1 MRVELMIE
9 GQEDVSWPQWVAL
22 AQACEQHGVGTL
34 FRSDHYLSVDGH
46 DERGSLETWAT
57 LAGLAAITS
66 RLRLGA
72 LVSPATFR
80 HPSVLAKLV
89 TAVDHISNGRVELG
103 LGAGWHEREHEAY
116 GFAFPPLGTR
126 MEMLEEQLAVVRG
139 EWADGPFSFTGKH
152 YRLAGVDA
160 LPKTIQR
167 PHPPIIIGGAA
178 KPRTARLAAQ
188 FADEYNTAFASP
200 AECVERRS
208 VVEQAWHDAGR
219 DPATMTFS
227 VMVPWLCGNDAADLR
242 QRAERLASWRDTD
255 AAALIDEFAEGGVT
269 GTYDEAVVRLRAYR
283 DAGID
288 RIMLQHL
295 LHDDLDAI
303 ALLARL
309 SAAVTQ
315 SPS

>member
-9 GQEDVSWPQWVAL
+9 GQEDVTWPQWVAL
-22 AQACEQHGVGTL
+22 AHACEEHGVGTL
-34 FRSDHYLSVDGH
+34 FRSDHYLSVEGLE
-46 DERGSLETWAT
+46 ERGSLETWAT
-57 LAGLAAITS
+57 LAGLAAVTT

-89 TAVDHISNGRVELG
+89 TAVDLISNGRVELG
-103 LGAGWHEREHEAY
+103 LGAGWNEREHEAY
-116 GFAFPPLGTR
+116 GLAFPPLGER
-126 MEMLEEQLAVVRG
+126 MEMLEEQLAIVRG
-139 EWADGPFSFTGKH
+139 AWAEGLFSFAGEH
-152 YRLAGVDA
+152 YRLEALDA
-160 LPKTIQR
+160 RPKPVQQ
-167 PHPPIIIGGAA
+167 PHPPVIIGGGA

-188 FADEYNTAFASP
+188 FADEYNTVYATP
-200 AECVERRS
+200 AECAERRA
-208 VVEQAWHDAGR
+208 VVEQAWREAGR

-227 VMVPWLCGNDAADLR
+227 VMVPWVSGSDAHDLR
-242 QRAERLASWRDTD
+242 QRAERLADWRGTD
-255 AAALIDEFAEGGVT
+255 AASLLEEFAGVGVT
-269 GTYDEAVVRLRAYR
+269 GTFDESLARLRSYR

-309 SAAVTQ
+309 AAAIG
-315 SPS
+315 

>member
-9 GQEDVSWPQWVAL
+9 GQEDVTWPQWVAL
-22 AQACEQHGVGTL
+22 AHACEEHGVGTL
-34 FRSDHYLSVDGH
+34 FRSDHYLSVEGI

-57 LAGLAAITS
+57 LAGLAAVTT

-72 LVSPATFR
+72 MVSPVTFR

-103 LGAGWHEREHEAY
+103 LGAGWNEREHEAY
-116 GFAFPPLGTR
+116 GFVFPPLGER
-126 MEMLEEQLAVVRG
+126 MQMLEEQLAIVRG
-139 EWADGPFSFTGKH
+139 AWAEGPFSFTGTH
-152 YRLAGVDA
+152 YRLDA
-160 LPKTIQR
+160 LDARPKPVQQ
-167 PHPPIIIGGAA
+167 PHPPVIIGGGA

-188 FADEYNTAFASP
+188 FADEYNTVYATP
-200 AECVERRS
+200 AECAERRA
-208 VVEQAWHDAGR
+208 VVEQAWRDAGR

-227 VMVPWLCGNDAADLR
+227 VMVPWVSGTDAPDLQ
-242 QRAERLASWRDTD
+242 QRAERLAAWRGTD
-255 AAALIDEFAEGGVT
+255 AASLLEEFADLGVT
-269 GTYDEAVVRLRAYR
+269 GTFDESLARLREYR

-295 LHDDLDAI
+295 LHDDIDAI

-309 SAAVTQ
+309 AAAIG
-315 SPS
+315 

>member
-1 MRVELMIE
+1 VRIELMIE

-22 AQACEQHGVGTL
+22 AQACEEHGVGTL
-34 FRSDHYLSVDGH
+34 FRSDHYLSVEGH

-57 LAGLAAITS
+57 LAGLAAVTT

-89 TAVDHISNGRVELG
+89 TAVDQISNGRVELG
-103 LGAGWHEREHEAY
+103 LGAGWNEREHEAY
-116 GFAFPPLGTR
+116 GFEFPPLGTR

-139 EWADGPFSFTGKH
+139 AWADGPFTLAGKH
-152 YRLAGVDA
+152 YRLSAVDA
-160 LPKTIQR
+160 RPKAVQR
-167 PHPPIIIGGAA
+167 PHPPLIIGGAA

-188 FADEYNTAFASP
+188 FADEYNTVYATP
-200 AECVERRS
+200 AECAERRA
-208 VVEQAWHDAGR
+208 VVEQAWRDAGR

-227 VMVPWLCGNDAADLR
+227 VMVPWLAGADAGDLQR
-242 QRAERLASWRDTD
+242 RAERLAPRRDTD
-255 AAALIDEFAEGGVT
+255 AAALIEEFAGVGVT
-269 GTYDEAVVRLRAYR
+269 GTFDEALARLRAYR

-295 LHDDLDAI
+295 LHDDVEAI

-309 SAAVTQ
+309 AAAVG
-315 SPS
+315 

>member
-22 AQACEQHGVGTL
+22 AQACEHHGVGTL

-46 DERGSLETWAT
+46 DSRGSLDAWTT
-57 LAGLAAITS
+57 MAGLAAITT
-66 RLRLGA
+66 RLRLGV

-80 HPSVLAKLV
+80 HPSVLAKNV

-116 GFAFPPLGTR
+116 GFAFPALRTR
-126 MEMLEEQLAVVRG
+126 MDVLEEQLAAIRG
-139 EWADGPFSFTGKH
+139 MWADGPFSFAGEH
-152 YRLAGVDA
+152 YRMDAVDA
-160 LPKTIQR
+160 LPKPLQR

-188 FADEYNTAFASP
+188 YADEYNTVFATP
-200 AECVERRS
+200 AECAERRAVVER
-208 VVEQAWHDAGR
+208 AWSDAGR
-219 DPATMTFS
+219 DPATLTFS
-227 VMVPWLCGNDAADLR
+227 VMVPWLIGADAADLR
-242 QRAERLASWRDTD
+242 QRAERLAAWRGSEPQ
-255 AAALIDEFAEGGVT
+255 ALIDEFAEVGVA
-269 GTYDEAVVRLRAYR
+269 GTFDDAAARLRAYR

-309 SAAVTQ
+309 AAAV
-315 SPS
+315 

>member
-1 MRVELMIE
+1 VRVELMIE

-22 AQACEQHGVGTL
+22 AQACERHGIGTL

-46 DERGSLETWAT
+46 DERGSLDAWTT
-57 LAGLAAITS
+57 MAGLAAVTT
-66 RLRLGA
+66 RLRLGV

-80 HPSVLAKLV
+80 HPSVLAKNV

-116 GFAFPPLGTR
+116 GFAFPALGTR
-126 MEMLEEQLAVVRG
+126 MEVLEEQLAVIRG
-139 EWADGPFSFTGKH
+139 MWAEGPFSFAGEH
-152 YRLAGVDA
+152 YRMDAVDA
-160 LPKTIQR
+160 LPKPLQR

-188 FADEYNTAFASP
+188 YADEYNTVFATP
-200 AECVERRS
+200 AECAERRAVVER
-208 VVEQAWHDAGR
+208 AWADAGR
-219 DPATMTFS
+219 EPAGLTFS
-227 VMVPWLCGNDAADLR
+227 VMVPWLIGADAADLQ
-242 QRAERLASWRDTD
+242 QRAERLAAWRDSEPR
-255 AAALIDEFAEGGVT
+255 ALIDEFAEVGVA
-269 GTYDEAVVRLRAYR
+269 GTLDDAIVRLRAYR

-309 SAAVTQ
+309 AAAV
-315 SPS
+315 